1 MARRTFARR
10 ASLSRLVLE
19 LLLHLNAEEHLIAF
33 RSAGLSADR
42 VGLTHVLVAEGEARR
57 VAIDHITD
65 LRVDGGPSFPTV
77 GLGCRLLDAHE
88 RLELPHA
95 RVWREIAGQ
104 RKVRDLLV
112 LRITRIG
119 KEGALHVEH

>member
-19 LLLHLNAEEHLIAF
+19 LLLHLNAEKHLIAF

-65 LRVDGGPSFPTV
+65 LRVNGGPSFRPV
-77 GLGCRLLDAHE
+77 GLGRGLLNTEE
-88 RLELPHA
+88 RLEFSDA
-95 RVWREIAGQ
+95 RFWCQVAGQ
-104 RKVRDLLV
+104 RK
-112 LRITRIG
+112 
-119 KEGALHVEH
+119 